1 MNLIFIFSNAILPLK
16 FVIHKHSATYLCFI
30 QSLFLKVYLL
40 FTAKKRK
47 EKKFIYYYK
56 KYLIRQFHILM
67 FKIK

>member
-47 EKKFIYYYK
+47 EIYLLLQKIFNKAIPFINV
-56 KYLIRQFHILM
+56 
-67 FKIK
+67 